1 MKWFDLWYLYLYLS
15 YLHTI
20 KNTILDK
27 LNMCFTRFFLRFYQ
41 YAYQCLDDKL
51 QQQNGGNSCGSDM
64 VSSALNHTWMYRD
77 TYSDHSL
84 YDFNSCPGNETHVS
98 INYQNIHVYINT
110 VKSQG
115 PLYIPTSM
123 LLKHSCFYPKP
134 LL

>member
-1 MKWFDLWYLYLYLS
+1 
-15 YLHTI
+15 
-20 KNTILDK
+20 
-27 LNMCFTRFFLRFYQ
+27 MCVTRFFLRFYQ

-123 LLKHSCFYPKP
+123 LLKHSCFNPKP
-134 LL
+134 LLSRYFNPSIKYYFVVIRALHQPK